1 MSVQAQKYVPISSK
15 IYRRK
20 VIAVTLTTSLTTTA
34 VTSECQNFDSDSPI
48 FLLFDFDSFM
58 NGIFLQLWTLP
69 PDTYT
74 YSQKCTPLRVC
85 YFPTTHIYKRSIST
99 YLDPIYKQNC
109 FPTGSLLPWPLVC
122 RKGQWKY
129 EHYELPRIPPSPVEC
144 WDRRW
149 TRRGPVGDFRNN
161 YHWPKYFPY
170 PSSSLLSSS
179 HAAVACPQT
188 SPAGLMLVWTQS
200 AGVLCVIEHVQL
212 R

>member
-1 MSVQAQKYVPISSK
+1 MTTADIQIVYTSHGHPPPLNPGSCSLFLIEMPMSVQAQKYVPISSK

-109 FPTGSLLPWPLVC
+109 FPTGSLLP
-122 RKGQWKY
+122 
-129 EHYELPRIPPSPVEC
+129 
-144 WDRRW
+144 
-149 TRRGPVGDFRNN
+149 
-161 YHWPKYFPY
+161 
-170 PSSSLLSSS
+170 
-179 HAAVACPQT
+179 
-188 SPAGLMLVWTQS
+188 
-200 AGVLCVIEHVQL
+200 
-212 R
+212 